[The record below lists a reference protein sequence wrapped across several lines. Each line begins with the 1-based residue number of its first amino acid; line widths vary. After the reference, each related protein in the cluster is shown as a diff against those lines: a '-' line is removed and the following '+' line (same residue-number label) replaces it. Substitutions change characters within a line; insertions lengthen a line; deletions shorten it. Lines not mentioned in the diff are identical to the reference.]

1 MAGAAFS
8 TPLSTHF
15 SPAPRHASADPDA
28 ISKHSREPVIRKPI
42 RVLLVDDHA
51 LVRRAFR
58 RVIEDDPAIAV
69 VGEAG
74 DGGQAVQMARELQ
87 PAVVLMDCFLPGMNG
102 LLAAAQITKLLPRT
116 AVLMCSMHAE
126 EIWVRRA
133 IEAGARGYILK
144 STVDFELAP
153 AIKRVAAGERVFA
166 PSLADQNRPSAK
178 AGHKLSARELEIL
191 QFIVDGKSNIEIA
204 SHLGLSA
211 STVSSHRSNIMNGLK
226 IHKTAKLVA
235 YAIRHGLVSVA

>member
-1 MAGAAFS
+1 V
-8 TPLSTHF
+8 T
-15 SPAPRHASADPDA
+15 
-28 ISKHSREPVIRKPI
+28 RKTI

-58 RVIEDDPAIAV
+58 RVIEDDPAITV

-74 DGGQAVQMARELQ
+74 DGVEAVRLARDLH

-102 LLAAAQITKLLPRT
+102 LLAAAQITKMLPQT
-116 AVLMCSMHAE
+116 AVLMCSMHSE

-144 STVDFELAP
+144 STADFELAP

-166 PSLADQNRPSAK
+166 PSVTGQDRSPSK
-178 AGHKLSARELEIL
+178 PGYKLSARELEIL
-191 QFIVDGKSNIEIA
+191 QFIVDGKSNVEIA

-211 STVSSHRSNIMNGLK
+211 STVASHRANIMNSLK

-235 YAIRHGLVSVA
+235 YAIRNGLASIL

>member
-1 MAGAAFS
+1 MADTLFSSSLRSVCAA
-8 TPLSTHF
+8 
-15 SPAPRHASADPDA
+15 PAAV
-28 ISKHSREPVIRKPI
+28 SKRSREPVNRKTI

-58 RVIEDDPAIAV
+58 RVIEDDPAITV

-74 DGGQAVQMARELQ
+74 DGAAAVKMAREMQ

-102 LLAAAQITKLLPRT
+102 LLAAGQITKLLPHT
-116 AVLMCSMHAE
+116 AVLMCSMHSE

-144 STVDFELAP
+144 STADLELAP

-166 PSLADQNRPSAK
+166 PSLANQNRAPSK
-178 AGHKLSARELEIL
+178 TGYKLSARELEIL

-204 SHLGLSA
+204 SHLGLSV
-211 STVSSHRSNIMNGLK
+211 STVASHRANIMNGLK

-235 YAIRHGLVSVA
+235 YAIRNGLASIL

>member
-1 MAGAAFS
+1 MCA
-8 TPLSTHF
+8 TPVV
-15 SPAPRHASADPDA
+15 
-28 ISKHSREPVIRKPI
+28 ISKRSREPVNRKTI

-58 RVIEDDPAIAV
+58 RVIEDDPAITV

-74 DGGQAVQMARELQ
+74 DGAEAVKMARELH

-102 LLAAAQITKLLPRT
+102 LLAAGQITKLLPHT

-144 STVDFELAP
+144 STADLELAS
-153 AIKRVAAGERVFA
+153 AIKRVATGERVFA
-166 PSLADQNRPSAK
+166 ASLANQDQTPSK
-178 AGHKLSARELEIL
+178 SGYKLSARELEIL
-191 QFIVDGKSNIEIA
+191 QFIVDGKSNNEIA
-204 SHLGLSA
+204 SHLGLSV
-211 STVSSHRSNIMNGLK
+211 STVASHRANIMNGLK

-235 YAIRHGLVSVA
+235 YAIRNGLASIL

>member
-1 MAGAAFS
+1 V
-8 TPLSTHF
+8 T
-15 SPAPRHASADPDA
+15 
-28 ISKHSREPVIRKPI
+28 RKTI

-58 RVIEDDPAIAV
+58 RVIEDDPAITV

-74 DGGQAVQMARELQ
+74 DGAEAVRLARDLH

-102 LLAAAQITKLLPRT
+102 LLAAAQITKMLPQT
-116 AVLMCSMHAE
+116 AVLMCSMHSE

-133 IEAGARGYILK
+133 VEAGARGYILK
-144 STVDFELAP
+144 SSADFELAP

-166 PSLADQNRPSAK
+166 PSLTAQDRSPVK
-178 AGHKLSARELEIL
+178 PGYKLSARELEVL
-191 QFIVDGKSNIEIA
+191 QFIVDGKSNHEIA

-211 STVSSHRSNIMNGLK
+211 STVASHRANIMNGLK

-235 YAIRHGLVSVA
+235 YAIRTGLVNVV

>member
-1 MAGAAFS
+1 VHDQHIVQRNGSARMCSARRD
-8 TPLSTHF
+8 THAQ
-15 SPAPRHASADPDA
+15 PGTC
-28 ISKHSREPVIRKPI
+28 VIRKTI

-58 RVIEDDPAIAV
+58 RVIEDDPAITV

-74 DGGQAVQMARELQ
+74 NGAEAIQMARDLR

-102 LLAAAQITKLLPRT
+102 LLAAGQIMKSLPHT
-116 AVLMCSMHAE
+116 AVLMCSMHSE

-144 STVDFELAP
+144 STADFELAP
-153 AIKRVAAGERVFA
+153 AIKRVVAGERVFA
-166 PSLADQNRPSAK
+166 PSVAGQDQPTAEI
-178 AGHKLSARELEIL
+178 GYKLSARELEIL
-191 QFIVDGKSNIEIA
+191 QFIVDGKSNNEIA
-204 SHLGLSA
+204 SQLGLSA
-211 STVSSHRSNIMNGLK
+211 STVSSHRTNIMNRLK

-235 YAIRHGLVSVA
+235 YALRNGLANIL

>member
-1 MAGAAFS
+1 
-8 TPLSTHF
+8 
-15 SPAPRHASADPDA
+15 
-28 ISKHSREPVIRKPI
+28 VIKKSI

-58 RVIEDDPAIAV
+58 RVIEDDPAITV

-74 DGGQAVQMARELQ
+74 DGAEAVRMARELQ

-102 LLAAAQITKLLPRT
+102 LLAAGQIIKLLPHT
-116 AVLMCSMHAE
+116 AVLMCSMHSE

-133 IEAGARGYILK
+133 IEAGACGYILK
-144 STVDFELAP
+144 SSADFELAP

-166 PSLADQNRPSAK
+166 PSVASQDRSPAK
-178 AGHKLSARELEIL
+178 PGYKLSARELEIL
-191 QFIVDGKSNIEIA
+191 QFIVDGKSNNEIA
-204 SHLGLSA
+204 SHLGLST
-211 STVSSHRSNIMNGLK
+211 STVASHRANIMNGLK

-235 YAIRHGLVSVA
+235 YAIRNGLVSIL

>member
-1 MAGAAFS
+1 VADAIFDS
-8 TPLSTHF
+8 SVLPLSAA
-15 SPAPRHASADPDA
+15 PAA
-28 ISKHSREPVIRKPI
+28 ISKHSRQPVNRKTI

-58 RVIEDDPAIAV
+58 RVIEDDPAITV

-74 DGGQAVQMARELQ
+74 DGAEAVRMARDQ
-87 PAVVLMDCFLPGMNG
+87 HPTVVLMDCFLPGMNG
-102 LLAAAQITKLLPRT
+102 LLAAAQITKMLPHT
-116 AVLMCSMHAE
+116 AVLMCSMHSE

-144 STVDFELAP
+144 STADFELAP

-166 PSLADQNRPSAK
+166 PSVVGQDRSPSK
-178 AGHKLSARELEIL
+178 PGYKLSARELEVL
-191 QFIVDGKSNIEIA
+191 QFIVDGKSNVEIA

-211 STVSSHRSNIMNGLK
+211 STVASHRANIMNGLK

-235 YAIRHGLVSVA
+235 YAIRTGLVNVV

>member
-1 MAGAAFS
+1 V
-8 TPLSTHF
+8 T
-15 SPAPRHASADPDA
+15 
-28 ISKHSREPVIRKPI
+28 RKTI

-58 RVIEDDPAIAV
+58 RVIEDDPAISV

-74 DGGQAVQMARELQ
+74 DGAQAVQMARDLQ

-102 LLAAAQITKLLPRT
+102 LLAAGQITKLLPHT
-116 AVLMCSMHAE
+116 AVLMCSMHSE

-144 STVDFELAP
+144 SSADFELAP

-166 PSLADQNRPSAK
+166 PSV
-178 AGHKLSARELEIL
+178 AGQDHPPTKPGYRLSARELEIL
-191 QFIVDGKSNIEIA
+191 QFIVDGKSNNEIA

-211 STVSSHRSNIMNGLK
+211 STVASHRANIMNGLK

-235 YAIRHGLVSVA
+235 YAIRNGLASIL

>member
-1 MAGAAFS
+1 V
-8 TPLSTHF
+8 TRKT
-15 SPAPRHASADPDA
+15 
-28 ISKHSREPVIRKPI
+28 IRI
-42 RVLLVDDHA
+42 LLVDDHA

-58 RVIEDDPAIAV
+58 RVIEDDPAITV

-74 DGGQAVQMARELQ
+74 DGVEAVRLARDLH

-102 LLAAAQITKLLPRT
+102 LLAAAQITKMLPQT
-116 AVLMCSMHAE
+116 AVLMCSMHSE

-144 STVDFELAP
+144 STADFELAP

-166 PSLADQNRPSAK
+166 PSVTGQDRSPSK
-178 AGHKLSARELEIL
+178 PGYKLSARELEIL
-191 QFIVDGKSNIEIA
+191 QFIVDGKSNVEIA

-211 STVSSHRSNIMNGLK
+211 STVASHRANIMNSLK

-235 YAIRHGLVSVA
+235 YAIRNGLASIL

>member
-1 MAGAAFS
+1 MASTIFS
-8 TPLSTHF
+8 PSTRPLS
-15 SPAPRHASADPDA
+15 AARAA
-28 ISKHSREPVIRKPI
+28 ISKRGPEPVITKTI

-58 RVIEDDPAIAV
+58 RVIEDDSAITV

-74 DGGQAVQMARELQ
+74 DGAEAVQMARKLL

-102 LLAAAQITKLLPRT
+102 LLAAGQIMKLLPQT
-116 AVLMCSMHAE
+116 AVLMCSIHAE

-144 STVDFELAP
+144 STVDFDLAS

-166 PSLADQNRPSAK
+166 PSLANHDRPPAK
-178 AGHKLSARELEIL
+178 TGYKLSARELEIL
-191 QFIVDGKSNIEIA
+191 QFIVDGKSNVEIA

-211 STVSSHRSNIMNGLK
+211 STVASHRANIMNGLK

-235 YAIRHGLVSVA
+235 YAIRNGLASDL

>member
-1 MAGAAFS
+1 
-8 TPLSTHF
+8 
-15 SPAPRHASADPDA
+15 
-28 ISKHSREPVIRKPI
+28 VIRKTI

-51 LVRRAFR
+51 LVRGAFR
-58 RVIEDDPAIAV
+58 HVIEDDPAISV

-74 DGGQAVQMARELQ
+74 DGVAAVQMACDLR

-102 LLAAAQITKLLPRT
+102 LLAAGQIMKLLPDT

-144 STVDFELAP
+144 STADFELAS
-153 AIKRVAAGERVFA
+153 AIKRAAAGERVFA
-166 PSLADQNRPSAK
+166 PSAGVPDQPTAET
-178 AGHKLSARELEIL
+178 GYKLSARELEIL
-191 QFIVDGKSNIEIA
+191 QFIVDGKSNNEIA

-211 STVSSHRSNIMNGLK
+211 STVSSHRTNIMNRLK
-226 IHKTAKLVA
+226 IHKTAQLVA
-235 YAIRHGLVSVA
+235 YALRTGLANIL

>member
-1 MAGAAFS
+1 
-8 TPLSTHF
+8 
-15 SPAPRHASADPDA
+15 
-28 ISKHSREPVIRKPI
+28 
-42 RVLLVDDHA
+42 VDDHA

-58 RVIEDDPAIAV
+58 RVIEDDPAITV

-74 DGGQAVQMARELQ
+74 DGVEAVRLARDLH

-102 LLAAAQITKLLPRT
+102 LLAAAQITKMLPQT
-116 AVLMCSMHAE
+116 AVLMCSMHSE

-144 STVDFELAP
+144 STADFELAP

-166 PSLADQNRPSAK
+166 PSVTGQDRSPSK
-178 AGHKLSARELEIL
+178 PGYKLSARELEIL
-191 QFIVDGKSNIEIA
+191 QFIVDGKSNVEIA

-211 STVSSHRSNIMNGLK
+211 STVASHRANIMNSLK

-235 YAIRHGLVSVA
+235 YAIRNGLASIL